1 MPGLP
6 EVKTVAPCSPHDP
19 SGCFAVGVRPVDIP
33 HHGQLV
39 RAGEISRVD
48 QTARILL
55 NFSVNRQIM
64 CIFPEARTSQYALE
78 ML

>member
-33 HHGQLV
+33 HHGPFLPMGYLKKNIT
-39 RAGEISRVD
+39 RLPIDLHPDKWYS
-48 QTARILL
+48 
-55 NFSVNRQIM
+55 
-64 CIFPEARTSQYALE
+64 
-78 ML
+78 